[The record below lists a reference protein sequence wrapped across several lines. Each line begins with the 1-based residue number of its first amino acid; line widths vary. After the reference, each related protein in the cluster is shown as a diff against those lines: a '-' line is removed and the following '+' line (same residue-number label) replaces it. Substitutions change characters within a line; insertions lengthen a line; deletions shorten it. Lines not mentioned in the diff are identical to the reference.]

1 MNTIDILNVS
11 FRYPKGR
18 VSALVDVSFRA
29 APGIIGLVGPNGA
42 GKSTLLR
49 LLAGLESPTAGEIRV
64 NGKAPAA
71 LAHAGAIGLLP
82 ETPVFDEYLTV
93 REFIGGLGAL
103 AGINTESALAG
114 VAAIQDAR
122 LGALSL
128 GQKRRVE
135 LAAATIGMPALLLLD
150 EPTNGLDPF
159 AVTELRHRVMDM
171 RNDLLWIVFSSHH
184 LDELQRIADTIV
196 VIEAGRSL
204 GCWTRDEVMRDHGSL
219 EALFHDTLGT
229 HAAGQR

>member
-1 MNTIDILNVS
+1 MSTIDIRNVS
-11 FRYPKGR
+11 FRYAR
-18 VSALVDVSFRA
+18 SRAHALEDVSFRA
-29 APGIIGLVGPNGA
+29 APGVIGLVGPNGA

-49 LLAGLESPTAGEIRV
+49 LMAGLESPTAGEIRV

-82 ETPVFDEYLTV
+82 ETPLFDEYLTV

-103 AGINTESALAG
+103 ATINTESALAG
-114 VAAIQDAR
+114 LAAIQDAR
-122 LGALSL
+122 LGTLSL

-159 AVTELRHRVMDM
+159 AVTELRHRVMDL

-196 VIEAGRSL
+196 VLEAGRSL

-219 EALFHDTLGT
+219 EALFHETLGT
-229 HAAGQR
+229 RAARQP